1 MISLQRFE
9 ETPALT
15 IVDIDDLLT
24 KPDALHARV
33 RASLA
38 ADRAVLRPLPPGIRR
53 AAVLLLLVHAGGEAA
68 LLLTKRS
75 QSVVRHKG
83 QVSLP
88 GGVVESDES
97 PLDAALREASEE
109 IGVRAEDVTI
119 LGMLHDEKTVVSG
132 FMLTPFVGT
141 IAYPYP
147 LRASPA
153 EVHSVLE
160 APLRSL
166 LDPRNVRAE
175 IWTDGPAPRTM
186 YVYTVAGDVVW
197 GATARVIMQFLRKV
211 FGEAVPDGTEPGGT
225 RGGRARA

>member
-1 MISLQRFE
+1 M
-9 ETPALT
+9 
-15 IVDIDDLLT
+15 VDLNELLT
-24 KPDALHARV
+24 QPEALHARV
-33 RASLA
+33 QAFLAS
-38 ADRAVLRPLPPGIRR
+38 DRVALRPLPHGIRR
-53 AAVLLLLVHAGGEAA
+53 AAVLLLLVQAGGEAA

-88 GGVVESDES
+88 GGVVESDET

-147 LRASPA
+147 LQVSPA

-175 IWTDGPAPRTM
+175 IWADGAAPRTM
-186 YVYTVAGDVVW
+186 YVYTVGGDVVW
-197 GATARVIMQFLRKV
+197 GATARIILQFLRKV
-211 FGEAVPDGTEPGGT
+211 FGDAVPDGTKPGGT

>member
-1 MISLQRFE
+1 MD
-9 ETPALT
+9 
-15 IVDIDDLLT
+15 VNDLLAR
-24 KPDALHARV
+24 PDALHARV

-38 ADRAVLRPLPPGIRR
+38 TDGAALRPLPPGIRR
-53 AAVLLLLVHAGGEAA
+53 AAVLLLLVHVAGEAA

-75 QSVVRHKG
+75 QTVERHKG

-88 GGVVESDES
+88 GGVVESDEA
-97 PLDAALREASEE
+97 PLHAALREASEE
-109 IGVRAEDVTI
+109 IGVRAQDVTV
-119 LGMLHDEKTVVSG
+119 LGMLDDEKTVVSG
-132 FMLTPFVGT
+132 FMLTPFVGA

-147 LRASPA
+147 LRVSPA

-175 IWTDGPAPRTM
+175 IWTDGAAPRTM
-186 YVYTVAGDVVW
+186 YVYTVAGDIVW
-197 GATARVIMQFLRKV
+197 GATARIIMQFLRKV
-211 FGEAVPDGTEPGGT
+211 FGAAVPDGNHRGGS

>member
-1 MISLQRFE
+1 MHNR
-9 ETPALT
+9 
-15 IVDIDDLLT
+15 VNIDRLLT
-24 KPDALHARV
+24 QPDALYARV
-33 RASLA
+33 RAALA
-38 ADRAVLRPLPPGIRR
+38 ADHAALRSLPPGVRR
-53 AAVLLLLVHAGGEAA
+53 AAVLLLLVNAGGEAA

-75 QSVVRHKG
+75 QTVVRHKG

-88 GGVVESDES
+88 GGVVEFDES
-97 PLDAALREASEE
+97 PRDAALRETSEE
-109 IGVRAEDVTI
+109 IGVRAEDVTV
-119 LGMLHDEKTVVSG
+119 LGTLHDENTVVSG

-147 LRASPA
+147 LRLSPA

-175 IWTDGPAPRTM
+175 IWRDRGAPRTM
-186 YVYTVAGDVVW
+186 YVYSVAGDVVW
-197 GATARVIMQFLRKV
+197 GATARVIMQFLRRV
-211 FGEAVPDGTEPGGT
+211 FGDAVPDGTGTGNT